1 MSQITTLS
9 SEVIEQKQKETLDA
23 QSLRKIVAFREINI
37 VNEKTLEYNGR
48 KLNMT
53 KDAFKNLLNILGM
66 SQNFSKKFERLFNA
80 EAKAQFIN
88 RMKDAMTSNRGS
100 LNNVTLVLNP
110 ISKSVVG
117 ISKKESVGIS
127 NSQFVQMADNIIN
140 EQGLDVTNWSTDP
153 KTGIITVNTFNPKAN
168 FEIGGLT
175 DEVFTGGVTFKN
187 TPTAGMQVLPYV
199 NRMWCANGLTT
210 SVSEES
216 HILYSL
222 DKENMEKFHSNL
234 NDLRKNN
241 YAPIGF
247 GDRVRTANNTRAS
260 LHEMKHAYNQIH
272 SHVGDRAER
281 WVPLN
286 ENMAKYESAG
296 FTDMSADQL
305 RGAKTNQSVW
315 SVVNGLTHFATHN
328 QDLVDTNV
336 QASDETNMM
345 IQAGNLFGKKS
356 FDNEN
361 MMPDLFD
368 KNVLLNTI
376 QTGALLN

>member
-9 SEVIEQKQKETLDA
+9 SELIEQKQKETLDA
-23 QSLRKIVAFREINI
+23 QSLRKVVAFREINI
-37 VNEKTLEYNGR
+37 VNEKTLEYKGHN
-48 KLNMT
+48 LNMT
-53 KDAFKNLLNILGM
+53 KDAFKDLLRILGM
-66 SQNFSKKFERLFNA
+66 SQNFSNRFERLFNA

-127 NSQFVQMADNIIN
+127 NSQFVQMTDNIIN

-168 FEIGGLT
+168 FEVHGL
-175 DEVFTGGVTFKN
+175 DNEVFTGGVTFKN

-222 DKENMEKFHSNL
+222 DKENMEKFYLNL
-234 NDLRKNN
+234 NELRKNN
-241 YAPIGF
+241 YAPTGF
-247 GDRVRTANNTRAS
+247 GDRVRTANDTRAS
-260 LHEMKHAYNQIH
+260 LHEMKQAYNKIYE
-272 SHVGDRAER
+272 HVGDRAER
-281 WVPLN
+281 WVPFN
-286 ENMAKYESAG
+286 ENLAKYEAAG
-296 FTDMSADQL
+296 FTDMNADQTK
-305 RGAKTNQSVW
+305 GAKTNQSVW

-328 QDLVDTNV
+328 QDLVDTNIS
-336 QASDETNMM
+336 ASDETNMM

-368 KNVLLNTI
+368 KNVLKNTI

>member
-1 MSQITTLS
+1 MSQITTLGS
-9 SEVIEQKQKETLDA
+9 TVIEQKKKETLDA
-23 QSLRKIVAFREINI
+23 QSLRKVVPFRDINI
-37 VNEKTLEYNGR
+37 INEKTLEYRG
-48 KLNMT
+48 KHLAMT

-66 SQNFSKKFERLFNA
+66 SQNFSKKFEKLFNA

-127 NSQFVQMADNIIN
+127 NNQFVEMTDNIIN

-153 KTGIITVNTFNPKAN
+153 KTGIITVNTFNSNAN
-168 FEIGGLT
+168 FEVHGL
-175 DEVFTGGVTFKN
+175 DNEVFTGGVTFKN

-210 SVSEES
+210 SISEES

-222 DKENMEKFHSNL
+222 DKENVENFHENMKNL
-234 NDLRKNN
+234 RRNN
-241 YAPIGF
+241 YAPTGF
-247 GDRVRTANNTRAS
+247 GDRVRVANDTRAS
-260 LHEMKHAYNQIH
+260 VHEMRQAYGNIHKHI
-272 SHVGDRAER
+272 GDRAEN
-281 WVPLN
+281 WIPLN
-286 ENMAKYESAG
+286 ENIAKYESAG
-296 FTDMSADQL
+296 FTDMNADQS

-328 QDLVDTNV
+328 QDLVDTNIS
-336 QASDETNMM
+336 ASDETNMM
-345 IQAGNLFGKKS
+345 INAGNLFGKKS

-361 MMPDLFD
+361 TMPDVFD
-368 KNVLLNTI
+368 TNVLLNTV
-376 QTGALLN
+376 QKGALLN

>member
-9 SEVIEQKQKETLDA
+9 SELIEHKQKETLDA
-23 QSLRKIVAFREINI
+23 QSLRKIVPFREINI
-37 VNEKTLEYNGR
+37 VNEKTLEYKGHN
-48 KLNMT
+48 LNMT
-53 KDAFKNLLNILGM
+53 KDAFKDLLRILGM
-66 SQNFSKKFERLFNA
+66 SQNFSNRFEKLFNA

-127 NSQFVQMADNIIN
+127 NSQFVQMTDNIIN

-222 DKENMEKFHSNL
+222 DKDNMEKFHSNL
-234 NDLRKNN
+234 NELRKNN
-241 YAPIGF
+241 YAPVGF
-247 GDRVRTANNTRAS
+247 GDRVRAANGTRAS
-260 LHEMKHAYNQIH
+260 LHEMKQAYNKIYD
-272 SHVGDRAER
+272 HVGDRAER
-281 WVPLN
+281 WVPFN
-286 ENMAKYESAG
+286 ENLAKYEAAG
-296 FTDMSADQL
+296 FTDMNADQTK
-305 RGAKTNQSVW
+305 GAKTNQSVW

-328 QDLVDTNV
+328 QDLVDTNIS
-336 QASDETNMM
+336 ASDETNMM

-361 MMPDLFD
+361 TMPDLFD

>member
-9 SEVIEQKQKETLDA
+9 SNVIEQKKTETLDA
-23 QSLRKIVAFREINI
+23 QSLRKVVPFRDINI
-37 VNEKTLEYNGR
+37 INEKTLEYRGHN
-48 KLNMT
+48 LNMT
-53 KDAFKNLLNILGM
+53 KTAFKNLLNIIGM
-66 SQNFSKKFERLFNA
+66 SQNFSAKFEKLFNA

-100 LNNVTLVLNP
+100 LNDVTLVLNP

-117 ISKKESVGIS
+117 ISRKTSVGIS
-127 NSQFVQMADNIIN
+127 NSQFVQMTDNIIN

-153 KTGIITVNTFNPKAN
+153 HTGIITVNTFNPKSN

-175 DEVFTGGVTFKN
+175 NEVFTGGVTFKN

-199 NRMWCANGLTT
+199 NRMWCSNGLTT

-222 DKENMEKFHSNL
+222 DKDNMEKFHTNL

-260 LHEMKHAYNQIH
+260 LHEMKQAYDKIH
-272 SHVGDRAER
+272 SYVGERAER
-281 WVPLN
+281 WVPFN
-286 ENMAKYESAG
+286 ENLAKYESAG
-296 FTDMSADQL
+296 FTDMNADQT

-328 QDLVDTNV
+328 QSLVDTNIT
-336 QASDETNMM
+336 ASDETNMM

-368 KNVLLNTI
+368 KNVLNKTI

>member
-9 SEVIEQKQKETLDA
+9 SGVIEQKKTETLDA
-23 QSLRKIVAFREINI
+23 QSLRKVVPFRDINI
-37 VNEKTLEYNGR
+37 VNEKTLEYRGR
-48 KLNMT
+48 NLGMT

-66 SQNFSKKFERLFNA
+66 SQNFSNKFERLFNA

-88 RMKDAMTSNRGS
+88 RMKDAMTSNRGG

-110 ISKSVVG
+110 ISKNVVG

-127 NSQFVQMADNIIN
+127 NNQFVEMTDNIIN

-153 KTGIITVNTFNPKAN
+153 KTGIITVNTFNKNAN
-168 FEIGGLT
+168 FEVHGL
-175 DEVFTGGVTFKN
+175 DNEVFTGGVTFKN

-210 SVSEES
+210 PVSEES
-216 HILYSL
+216 HVLYSL
-222 DKENMEKFHSNL
+222 DKDNVEKFFNNM

-241 YAPIGF
+241 YAPMGF
-247 GDRVRTANNTRAS
+247 GDRVRVANDTRAS
-260 LHEMKHAYNQIH
+260 IHEMKQAYNHIH
-272 SHVGDRAER
+272 KHVGERAES

-286 ENMAKYESAG
+286 ENLAKYNAAG
-296 FTDMSADQL
+296 FTDMSADQM

-315 SVVNGLTHFATHN
+315 SVVNGITHFATHN
-328 QDLVDTNV
+328 QNLVDTNV
-336 QASDETNMM
+336 TASDETNMM
-345 IQAGNLFGKKS
+345 VNAGNLFGKKS

-361 MMPDLFD
+361 MVPDAFD
-368 KNVLLNTI
+368 TNVLKDTV
-376 QTGALLN
+376 QRGALLN